1 MNPSSGFL
9 PASPPGRPVVSNLYP
24 TQSPVASHNGH
35 FEPLQASMTSPP
47 SEFQR
52 ALNVAPVETER
63 FLPQIAQPH
72 FSNNPSVSSFPQ
84 AQSSYNA
91 YPTLDYHN
99 YFITLP
105 HEPSRDF
112 GFGFNPY
119 RPHPGTCYPLPH
131 NNHAVHNNILPRGH
145 LFPQSNP
152 MHNFQQQYRP
162 PGFLPIEYG
171 PTGIIHRS
179 FYPSPPH
186 IVPSL
191 PIAHQATLR
200 GNGAT
205 FVTSDCNM
213 QVCLIVSSWYS
224 LKMSLNPQDKD
235 HPPGRPFLPR
245 YLNANSSPR
254 VKANKPSQQLS
265 RLESGQPSSS
275 GGSRQTRRINNLS
288 PSTRSSLLEEFRTNR
303 DKRWTIK
310 VSVLLLFLA

>member
-112 GFGFNPY
+112 GFGF
-119 RPHPGTCYPLPH
+119 
-131 NNHAVHNNILPRGH
+131 
-145 LFPQSNP
+145 
-152 MHNFQQQYRP
+152 
-162 PGFLPIEYG
+162 
-171 PTGIIHRS
+171 
-179 FYPSPPH
+179 
-186 IVPSL
+186 
-191 PIAHQATLR
+191 
-200 GNGAT
+200 
-205 FVTSDCNM
+205 
-213 QVCLIVSSWYS
+213 
-224 LKMSLNPQDKD
+224 
-235 HPPGRPFLPR
+235 
-245 YLNANSSPR
+245 
-254 VKANKPSQQLS
+254 
-265 RLESGQPSSS
+265 
-275 GGSRQTRRINNLS
+275 
-288 PSTRSSLLEEFRTNR
+288 
-303 DKRWTIK
+303 
-310 VSVLLLFLA
+310 